1 MLCSEQK
8 ETYQRIASHA
18 KYASNN
24 DNNENSSI
32 TIAADNT
39 DIYMLLLLRI
49 ACYCHYILYFCQ
61 GTSSNKAGIT
71 YHVSAAVSEFGESI
85 SKMFPSFQA
94 LTGSDFTET
103 FYHI

>member
-32 TIAADNT
+32 TIAANT
-39 DIYMLLLLRI
+39 DIYMLLLRI
-49 ACYCHYILYFCQ
+49 ACYCRYILYFCQ

>member
-1 MLCSEQK
+1 MCSEHK

-32 TIAADNT
+32 TITANT
-39 DIYMLLLLRI
+39 DIYMLLLRI
-49 ACYCHYILYFCQ
+49 ACYCRYILYFCQ
-61 GTSSNKAGIT
+61 GTSSNKAAIT
-71 YHVSAAVSEFGESI
+71 YHNVSAEVSEFGESI
-85 SKMFPSFQA
+85 SKMFPSFRA
-94 LTGSDFTET
+94 LTGSDFTKT